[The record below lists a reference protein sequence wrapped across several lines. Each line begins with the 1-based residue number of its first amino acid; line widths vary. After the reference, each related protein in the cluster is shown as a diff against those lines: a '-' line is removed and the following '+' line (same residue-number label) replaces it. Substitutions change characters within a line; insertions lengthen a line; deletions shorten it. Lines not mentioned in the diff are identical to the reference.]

1 MAEASPV
8 QAVLFGV
15 LVFTGILGNV
25 LVIFTV
31 ISTSLDSHHLPP
43 PTDII
48 LVNLA
53 LANLLTSVF
62 RTVPIFISD
71 LGVEVYLST
80 GWCRVFMFAWVW
92 WRSVGVWATFSLSL
106 FHFVTLRRQG
116 VTGALARRA
125 ELRKVGAALFLV
137 WALNFLYSL
146 PAFLY
151 SAHVRGNSTVEFMVI
166 SCTTRPLLGCIW
178 EFPSPRMAVVF
189 ATSSLAVHEVVPT
202 VLMVAMNLA
211 TLCMLKRHIRS
222 VAGAELTGCH
232 VDRERKASKVIV
244 VLVTLFVVCW
254 GTQML
259 SVSYYN
265 YNRGDHAVFLLTLA
279 HFTSSIFVGFS
290 PLVVAFGHSKLRNR
304 IKRML
309 LWGRERGQGGGEGE
323 QGKGAG
329 RVISRAGNDPHPSC

>member
-1 MAEASPV
+1 M
-8 QAVLFGV
+8 
-15 LVFTGILGNV
+15 
-25 LVIFTV
+25 
-31 ISTSLDSHHLPP
+31 SLDSRRLPP

-53 LANLLTSVF
+53 LANLLTTVF

-71 LGVEVYLST
+71 FGVEVYLST

-116 VTGALARRA
+116 VAGALARRA

-178 EFPSPRMAVVF
+178 EFPSPRVAVVF

-265 YNRGDHAVFLLTLA
+265 YNRDDHAVFLLTLA

-309 LWGRERGQGGGEGE
+309 LCDRERGQEGGEGE